1 MVTVARNLAGGALT
15 LAALALFLSTI
26 AIWSAIICGA

>member
-1 MVTVARNLAGGALT
+1 MTIVRTVASALPAVASLT
-15 LAALALFLSTI
+15 LFLSTV